1 MKKSCVCSSNLS
13 FWTQMN
19 ADFQDFK
26 YKLLTKGAGMTSAGI
41 GPSGA
46 DVLSTIRRR
55 RIGLINLPG
64 YKG

>member
-1 MKKSCVCSSNLS
+1 
-13 FWTQMN
+13 MN